1 MAATKPVKEKELN
14 LDAKVTIRSIADWD
28 TSFKRYDTG
37 ADVLINPHGTFR
49 LPRSEVIAQVDGG
62 NKLIG
67 GVDGKGSHASIL
79 IDDASTR
86 VELGFESEDGTEK
99 QLCYSDELVKE
110 VFAVASQNEFE
121 REFKEKFIT
130 RTEFMAVMKAI
141 PRLGINDYRKIRFVE
156 DYTGFKL

>member
-1 MAATKPVKEKELN
+1 MIIAA
-14 LDAKVTIRSIADWD
+14 
-28 TSFKRYDTG
+28 
-37 ADVLINPHGTFR
+37 
-49 LPRSEVIAQVDGG
+49 
-62 NKLIG
+62 LIG

-79 IDDASTR
+79 IDDAPTR

-110 VFAVASQNEFE
+110 VFAISSQNEFE

>member
-28 TSFKRYDTG
+28 TSFRRIDTG
-37 ADVLINPHGTFR
+37 NDVLIKPHGTFR

-67 GVDGKGSHASIL
+67 GVDQKGSHASIL
-79 IDDASTR
+79 IDDAPTR
-86 VELGFESEDGTEK
+86 VELGFESEDGSVK
-99 QLCYSDELVKE
+99 QLCFSDELVKE
-110 VFAVASQNEFE
+110 VFSISSQNEFE
-121 REFKEKFIT
+121 REFREKFVT
-130 RTEFMAVMKAI
+130 RTEFKAVVGAI
-141 PRLGINDYRKIRFVE
+141 SRLGINDYRKIRFVE